1 MPDYSSR
8 EVQYRVVPDAG
19 DHVIEKRGGY
29 EAPSTP
35 FALPEMPAGPAQG
48 ASPAGGADAQSQTTS
63 TSDD

>member
-8 EVQYRVVPDAG
+8 EVQYRVVPDSG

-48 ASPAGGADAQSQTTS
+48 ASPAASDPQSQTTS
-63 TSDD
+63 TSED